1 MILMIFVVCLN
12 RDGRDS
18 WDEPGFWWWLFGR
31 FALVCGGGWGSPS
44 GPSLPLAL
52 TPALSRPSG
61 RGGFAVGG
69 WRFSAG
75 DQGCGGAGGFG
86 LGSLY
91 FCEGALRFLRGGWA
105 VLERPLRGGG
115 SWCSWAG
122 SAGRRWF
129 CGKVVWGFAL
139 VASFW
144 PLPSPGPHPG
154 PLPPSGR
161 GGLLVAGGG
170 FNWWSGVCGMAGWF
184 LFGGSLFLRRALR
197 FLRGGW
203 AVLERPLRGG
213 GHGVRGR
220 GLWVVWWF
228 CGKVVWMGECFW
240 PRFPGIPRSPL
251 ASRPLASS
259 TKGAVALPLSVAP
272 FVLRTFPPRAG
283 ETLVFAKIP

>member
-1 MILMIFVVCLN
+1 MEVLGWWSGVCGMAEWFLL
-12 RDGRDS
+12 RWS
-18 WDEPGFWWWLFGR
+18 LSFCEGR
-31 FALVCGGGWGSPS
+31 FASFAVVGPFSNGPYDAAVLVFVDGVCGVRW
-44 GPSLPLAL
+44 
-52 TPALSRPSG
+52 
-61 RGGFAVGG
+61 
-69 WRFSAG
+69 
-75 DQGCGGAGGFG
+75 
-86 LGSLY
+86 
-91 FCEGALRFLRGGWA
+91 
-105 VLERPLRGGG
+105 
-115 SWCSWAG
+115 
-122 SAGRRWF
+122 WF

-144 PLPSPGPHPG
+144 PLPSPVPHPG

-228 CGKVVWMGECFW
+228 RGKVVWMGECFW

-283 ETLVFAKIP
+283 ETLGVLQRSS